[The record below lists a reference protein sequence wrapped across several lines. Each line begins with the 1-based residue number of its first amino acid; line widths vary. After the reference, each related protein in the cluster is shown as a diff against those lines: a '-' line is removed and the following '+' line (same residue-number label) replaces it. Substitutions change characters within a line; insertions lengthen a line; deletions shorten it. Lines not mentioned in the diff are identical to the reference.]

1 MNCDQTFNYM
11 SNGDDFFALTE
22 SGAIS
27 DNYVIHDKIGDFGP
41 DPGSGWPIAGI
52 LDATK
57 DHTLI
62 RKNFI
67 NLGIQIGYYHQ
78 ELILPILSGS
88 LWKGQ
93 QLDFTPQTLGSHNVQ
108 NVSPEYSLSFDGVDD
123 YVYSSNINY
132 DLTDGGS
139 AVFL

>member
-1 MNCDQTFNYM
+1 MNCDQTFSYM

-52 LDATK
+52 LDATR

-67 NLGIQIGYYHQ
+67 SSGNTDWL
-78 ELILPILSGS
+78 LSSGTDTTNS
-88 LWKGQ
+88 EWIIMERPTA
-93 QLDFTPQTLGSHNVQ
+93 DFTPQTLGSHNVQ

-123 YVYSSNINY
+123 DDHIDMILQMEGYCI
-132 DLTDGGS
+132 
-139 AVFL
+139 FL